1 MLERGN
7 ERETFCER
15 ALKRFLPSLHRRT
28 DAVTL
33 ISFLVLCQLPN
44 RSKVPFQLNALS
56 LSPSRVSQLDW
67 GTFFSDFRYFV
78 FKWSTVFASKMFSM
92 ADYHIPWHW
101 LNIYNVRLFCSIFLR
116 HVSVKYITTPTLLAW
131 KNCSQMSTS
140 PTLLSYLVIYS
151 SF

>member
-78 FKWSTVFASKMFSM
+78 FKCSTVFASKMFSM

-101 LNIYNVRLFCSIFLR
+101 LNIYNVRLFCSIFASR
-116 HVSVKYITTPTLLAW
+116 QCETTPTLLAW